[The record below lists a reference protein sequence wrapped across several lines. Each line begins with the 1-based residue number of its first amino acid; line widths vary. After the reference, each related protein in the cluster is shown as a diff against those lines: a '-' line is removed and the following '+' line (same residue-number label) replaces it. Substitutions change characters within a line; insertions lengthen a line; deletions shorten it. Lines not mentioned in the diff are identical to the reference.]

1 MLVVACQAVFSQ
13 EKTAVD
19 YRAAQTKLVKLGDTS
34 VVKLI
39 GNVFFFHNGAII
51 SCDSAYRYSEKRIE
65 ALGNVII
72 NQDSL
77 YIYGDKVVY
86 NGETDVARVYSQ
98 LIKAVDST
106 AVIYT
111 REMYFNT
118 REKLGYFSGG
128 ATMQEGTNL
137 LEAENGTY
145 NTSTR
150 VVTLDKRV
158 AMENEDYVLKTDAL
172 IYDQNKETAYFNT
185 LTNIWNVK
193 GEYLQADQ
201 GNYDRARKVYHFE
214 KNSYILT
221 KEQECWSD
229 SMNYFSL
236 DNEVELKRNIQLNDT
251 VQRASSFGDYGYFWN
266 KSKDV
271 LLTKDPSMFSYSEN
285 KVDTGFVRA
294 DTITVRPFMER
305 SNIYHESDDIM
316 GSMGILDSLMGT
328 DSMKLARRDSLKID
342 RQLRD
347 STTAMLLA
355 EQKNIEI
362 GENLFDSVKNNVPPM
377 LETPPML
384 DSMEKKDTV
393 GIKDSVTT
401 EPSPPKIPTYR
412 ALYTTEELEKM
423 DSKERKKAEKLMDRD
438 KKRFDR
444 ELRRMENDEKLIQIL
459 EKEKAVADSL
469 AAANAPKIDSTLNVE
484 EEIMEIKNTPDS
496 NDMIVRAFGHAKV
509 FKTDMQS
516 VADTIIVESV
526 DSTTTSIGSPIAWNG
541 LNQITAGRIRSY
553 VLNGEMSRTRMFTDP
568 IMAQLVEGEQY
579 NQMKGDYMD
588 ALYRNND
595 IYKLIVT
602 GNAISRFY
610 RVEEDKE
617 TKEQDVVAF
626 TTSKAVNMIID
637 MDSSVVTRIKWVG
650 ATETYTYPM
659 DKIPADSRFVEG
671 FKWVPELRPLKEEVF
686 NRVVRPSVREERMA
700 IPKPDFKITKEIM
713 EQRNRLIK
721 EGVWKDR
728 SEKLKID
735 REELVK
741 QSLEKR

>member
-1 MLVVACQAVFSQ
+1 MLKRFILSIVLVVACQAVFSQ

-39 GNVFFFHNGAII
+39 GDVFLFHNGAII
-51 SCDSAYRYSEKRIE
+51 SCDSAYRYSERRIE

-86 NGETDVARVYSQ
+86 NGETDIARVYSQ
-98 LIKAVDST
+98 LIKAIDST

-118 REKLGYFSGG
+118 RSKLGYFSGG

-145 NTSTR
+145 NTSTK
-150 VVTLDKRV
+150 VITLDKRV

-193 GEYLQADQ
+193 GEYLQADK
-201 GNYDRARKVYHFE
+201 GNYDRSRKIYHFE
-214 KNSYILT
+214 KNSYLLT
-221 KEQECWSD
+221 KDQECWAD

-236 DNEVELKRNIQLNDT
+236 DNEVELKRNIQVDDT

-266 KSKDV
+266 KSKNV
-271 LLTKDPSMFSYSEN
+271 LLTKQPSMFSYSEN

-294 DTITVRPFMER
+294 DTITVRPFVER
-305 SNIYHESDDIM
+305 TNIYHESDDIM
-316 GSMGILDSLMGT
+316 GPMGVLDSLMGT
-328 DSMKLARRDSLKID
+328 DSMKIAKRDSLQID
-342 RQLRD
+342 KQLRD
-347 STTAMLLA
+347 STTTALLA
-355 EQKNIEI
+355 EKKNVTI
-362 GENLFDSVKNNVPPM
+362 GENLFDSIKNNVPLIPEIPI
-377 LETPPML
+377 LQ
-384 DSMEKKDTV
+384 
-393 GIKDSVTT
+393 DSVRNETT
-401 EPSPPKIPTYR
+401 EEKIPTYR
-412 ALYTTEELEKM
+412 DLYTLEQLEKM
-423 DSKERKKAEKLMDRD
+423 DKKERNKAEKLMERD

-444 ELRRMENDEKLIQIL
+444 ELRRMKNDEKLIKML
-459 EKEKAVADSL
+459 EKEKAEADSL
-469 AAANAPKIDSTLNVE
+469 AQANTPKIDSTLNE
-484 EEIMEIKNTPDS
+484 EEGIIEIKNLPDS
-496 NDMIVRAFGHAKV
+496 DDMIVRAFGNAKV

-526 DSTTTSIGSPIAWNG
+526 DSTTTSIGNPIAWNG
-541 LNQITAGRIRSY
+541 LNQITAARIRSY
-553 VLNGEMSRTRMFTDP
+553 VLNGELNRTRMFKDP
-568 IMAQLVEGEQY
+568 ILAQQVEGEQY
-579 NQMKGDYMD
+579 NQMKGDNMD
-588 ALYRNND
+588 ALYRNSD

-617 TKEQDVVAF
+617 TMEQDVVAF
-626 TTSKAVNMIID
+626 TTSKSVNMIID

-650 ATETYTYPM
+650 ETETYTYPM
-659 DKIPADSRFVEG
+659 DKIPAESRFVEG

-686 NRVVRPSVREERMA
+686 NRVIRPSVREERMA
-700 IPKPDFKITKEIM
+700 IPKPDFNITKEIM
-713 EQRNRLIK
+713 EQRRILIK
-721 EGVWKDR
+721 EGIWKDR
-728 SEKLKID
+728 TDRLKID
-735 REELVK
+735 RQELIN